1 MRLLIFFLLV
11 GIAEVH
17 TCAQSAPP
25 VDPKIVLEV
34 SIATGQRTFHIGET
48 IPLQLAFS
56 SSVKDCYQVNMA
68 HYDRSG
74 RMNYERFS
82 VSPAEGAVDPLPTY
96 TGSMGG
102 LTNFKYLTSEPWMIK
117 LNLNEWVRFTQP
129 GEYRIV
135 VSSGRVGV
143 RDPSNTFGTSSVI
156 AHSNEVTLKIISADA
171 AWQKQV
177 LREAVAAMNAPAA
190 ANSQQME
197 QYTASRPH
205 ALDTPRF
212 LGSADAAREVAKR
225 MTGVDA

>member
-1 MRLLIFFLLV
+1 
-11 GIAEVH
+11 
-17 TCAQSAPP
+17 
-25 VDPKIVLEV
+25 
-34 SIATGQRTFHIGET
+34 
-48 IPLQLAFS
+48 
-56 SSVKDCYQVNMA
+56 
-68 HYDRSG
+68 
-74 RMNYERFS
+74 
-82 VSPAEGAVDPLPTY
+82 
-96 TGSMGG
+96 MGG

-177 LREAVAAMNAPAA
+177 LRESVPAMNAPAA

-197 QYTASRPH
+197 QYTASRRQ
-205 ALDTPRF
+205 ALERLPFIRSSDTPRRP
-212 LGSADAAREVAKR
+212 A
-225 MTGVDA
+225 